1 MDLPVVDLPD
11 LDRLALLVVDVQCG
25 FDDAEYWGPRNN
37 PECEDNIAALLAA
50 WRDRSRPVAF
60 VRHDSTEASSP
71 LRPGQS
77 GNDFKPIMIGDPD
90 LLVTKHVNSCFHGQP
105 DLDGWLRE
113 RQLDGFVLSG
123 ITTNHCCE
131 TTARVGANLGHQVLL
146 ALDATYTFDRPAP
159 DGSVVTADEL
169 TRVTATNLHGEFATV
184 VSTAQL
190 LAPRGAAGGH
200 ATDRADTAAALRR

>member
-1 MDLPVVDLPD
+1 MVDLPN
-11 LDRLALLVVDVQCG
+11 LDRLALLVVDVQRG
-25 FDDAEYWGPRNN
+25 FDDAQYWGPRNN
-37 PECEDNIAALLAA
+37 RECEDNIAALLAV
-50 WRDRSRPVAF
+50 WRDCSRPVVF
-60 VRHDSTEASSP
+60 VRHDSTEVSSP
-71 LRPGQS
+71 LRPGQP
-77 GNDFKPIMIGDPD
+77 GNDFKPLVIGDPD

-105 DLDGWLRE
+105 DLDGWLRG

-146 ALDATYTFDRPAP
+146 ALDATHTFDRSAP

-184 VSTAQL
+184 VNTAQL
-190 LAPRGAAGGH
+190 LAPRRTAGGRP
-200 ATDRADTAAALRR
+200 TDRAHTAAAAHSA

>member
-1 MDLPVVDLPD
+1 VDLPVVDLPD